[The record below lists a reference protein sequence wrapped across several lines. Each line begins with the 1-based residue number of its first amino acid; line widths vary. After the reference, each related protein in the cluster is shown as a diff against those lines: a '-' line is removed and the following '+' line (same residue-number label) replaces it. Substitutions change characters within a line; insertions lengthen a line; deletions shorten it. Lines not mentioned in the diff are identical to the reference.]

1 MNAPAGWQPLIE
13 GLLESV
19 FVVDGGDLRILC
31 VNRSACELLGV
42 DAKALIGRPVL
53 ELAATPE
60 DLFFWEEVSHGLSD
74 EILSETI
81 LRRADGSTL
90 YVDRRISRIAVGGCD
105 DIYLVGINDRSEQRR
120 VEDELEK
127 LVAELR
133 ATLESTAD
141 GILVVDLTHR
151 IRSYNQR
158 FAELWDI
165 PYTLMTR
172 RADSATHDWLAR
184 SVVDPDRYASRLEEL
199 RRSPLLEATDVIVL
213 RSGRVLERVSLPQYA
228 RGRPV
233 GRVFS
238 YRDITRRL
246 ADEARLQLAAKV
258 FSASLDAILITDGTH
273 RVVAANSKSQQSSG
287 YREAELI
294 GQRTDALLYKPDDG
308 AFVPRLLDRLQHDGY
323 WEGELWYRRK
333 DGSGI
338 PVLASLV
345 RARDEGEAPQYILFF
360 KDLTER
366 LAAKKRIEELAYYDL
381 LTGLP
386 NRVLLSERIEF
397 ALNWSA
403 RERRSFAVLF
413 IDLDHFKQIND
424 SLGHMFGDR
433 VLVEV
438 AKRIRGC
445 LRQCDT
451 AARLGGDEFL
461 LLLHDVDVRGAE
473 ATAQRILQSLTRSF
487 MLDDITLTVTC
498 SIGIALY
505 PADGES
511 ADDLIKNADTAM
523 YRAKEHGRADFRFYQ
538 RQMNVNLLARM
549 KLDQAMRDALEHR
562 RFRLRC
568 QPQTDLRTGR
578 IIGVEAL
585 IRWTDPELG
594 EIPPDDFIPQA
605 EESGLIIR
613 IGNWVLNEA
622 VDRALLWRRSG
633 LDLVV
638 AVNVSALQF
647 QHADFLHSVST
658 ALQRT
663 GLPPSQ
669 LELELTESILVR
681 DADEALVRLRALA
694 ELGVRLSIDDFG
706 TGYSSLTYL
715 KRFPIRKLKI
725 DRSFIG
731 GLPGEESDTAITS
744 AIVNMGRALKFH
756 VIAEGVETESQRR
769 FLEQIGCDQ
778 FQGFLCSPPVDPD
791 ELEALV
797 RTAQATPQDGRA
809 VSESLAATTK

>member
-1 MNAPAGWQPLIE
+1 MTGGVNTWQPLIE

-19 FVVDGGDLRILC
+19 LVVDGTDLRILC
-31 VNRSACELLGV
+31 LNRSACTLLGV
-42 DAKALIGRPVL
+42 DPDALVGRPVL

-60 DLFFWEEVSHGLSD
+60 DLFFWDEVSRGLSD
-74 EILSETI
+74 EILSETV

-90 YVDRRISRIAVGGCD
+90 HVDRRISRVAIGGSTTV
-105 DIYLVGINDRSEQRR
+105 YLVGINDRSEQRR

-141 GILVVDLTHR
+141 GILVVDPGNG

-172 RADSATHDWLAR
+172 RADAETHDWLAR
-184 SVVDPDRYASRLEEL
+184 SVVDPDSYSTRLEEL
-199 RRSPLLEATDVIVL
+199 RRAPLLEATDMIVL

-238 YRDITRRL
+238 FRDITRRL
-246 ADEARLQLAAKV
+246 ADESRLQLAAKV
-258 FSASLDAILITDGTH
+258 FSASLDAILITDSEH
-273 RVVAANSKSQQSSG
+273 RIVAANSKSCQSSG
-287 YREAELI
+287 YEEAELV
-294 GQRTDALLYKPDDG
+294 GKRTDALLYKPDDD
-308 AFVPRLLDRLQHDGY
+308 AFVPRLLDRLHGDGY
-323 WEGELWYRRK
+323 WEGEIWYRRK

-338 PVLASLV
+338 PGLASLV
-345 RARDEGEAPQYILFF
+345 RALDNDGKAPQYVLFF

-366 LAAKKRIEELAYYDL
+366 LAAKKRIEELAYSDL

-386 NRVLLSERIEF
+386 NRVLLGERIEF
-397 ALNWSA
+397 ALSWSA
-403 RERRSFAVLF
+403 RETRSFAVLF
-413 IDLDHFKQIND
+413 IDLDRFKQIND

-438 AKRIRGC
+438 ARRIRGC

-461 LLLHDVDVRGAE
+461 LLLHDADVNGAE
-473 ATAQRILQSLTRSF
+473 ATAQRILLALSRAF
-487 MLDDITLTVTC
+487 VLDDITLTVTC

-505 PADGES
+505 PVDGES

-523 YRAKEHGRADFRFYQ
+523 YRAKERGRADFRFYQ
-538 RQMNVNLLARM
+538 PQMNVNLLARM
-549 KLDQAMRDALEHR
+549 KLDQAMRDALEHG
-562 RFRLRC
+562 RFRLRY
-568 QPQTDLRTGR
+568 QPQIDLQSGR
-578 IIGVEAL
+578 IVGVEAL
-585 IRWTDPELG
+585 IRWNDPDLG
-594 EIPPDDFIPQA
+594 EVPPDRFIPQA
-605 EESGLIIR
+605 EENGLIIA

-622 VDRALLWRRSG
+622 VDQALVWRRRG

-647 QHADFLHSVST
+647 QHSDFVQTVSA
-658 ALQRT
+658 ALRRT
-663 GLPPSQ
+663 GLPSSQ

-681 DADEALVRLRALA
+681 DADEALLRLRALA
-694 ELGVRLSIDDFG
+694 DLGVQLSIDDFG

-725 DRSFIG
+725 DRSFIS
-731 GLPGEESDTAITS
+731 GLPGDESDTAITA
-744 AIVNMGRALKFH
+744 AIVNVGRALKLD
-756 VIAEGVETESQRR
+756 VIAEGVETESQRQV
-769 FLEQIGCDQ
+769 LEQIGCDQ
-778 FQGFLCSPPVDPD
+778 FQGFLCSPAVDAA
-791 ELEALV
+791 ELETLV
-797 RTAQATPQDGRA
+797 RAPAGTLPAEWRLNDA
-809 VSESLAATTK
+809 

>member
-1 MNAPAGWQPLIE
+1 MKSRACWQSLIE

-19 FVVDGGDLRILC
+19 LVVDGGDLRILC
-31 VNRSACELLGV
+31 VNHTACDLLGV

-53 ELAATPE
+53 DLAATPE
-60 DLFFWEEVSHGLSD
+60 DLFFWEEVSRGLSD

-81 LRRADGSTL
+81 LRHSDGSTL
-90 YVDRRISRIAVGGCD
+90 TVDRRVSRIATGGRNSV
-105 DIYLVGINDRSEQRR
+105 YLVGINDRSEQRR

-141 GILVVDLTHR
+141 GILVVDLAHR
-151 IRSYNQR
+151 VRSYNQR

-165 PYTLMTR
+165 PYALMTR

-184 SVVDPDRYASRLEEL
+184 SVVDPDSYASRLEEL

-213 RSGRVLERVSLPQYA
+213 RSGRVLEQVSLPQYA

-233 GRVFS
+233 GRLFS

-246 ADEARLQLAAKV
+246 ADESRLQLAAKV
-258 FSASLDAILITDGTH
+258 FSASLDAILITDSEH
-273 RVVAANSKSQQSSG
+273 RVVAANSKSQKSSG
-287 YREAELI
+287 YQEAELV
-294 GQRTDALLYKPDDG
+294 GKRTDALLYKPDDDT
-308 AFVPRLLDRLQHDGY
+308 FVPRLLDRLQDDGY
-323 WEGELWYRRK
+323 WEGEIWYRLK

-338 PVLASLV
+338 PGLASLV
-345 RARDEGEAPQYILFF
+345 RARDDEGKAPQYVLFF

-386 NRVLLSERIEF
+386 NRVLLGERIDF

-403 RERRSFAVLF
+403 REKRSFAVLF
-413 IDLDHFKQIND
+413 IDLDRFKQIND

-445 LRQCDT
+445 LRHCDT

-461 LLLHDVDVRGAE
+461 LLLHDVDAHGAE
-473 ATAQRILQSLTRSF
+473 ATAQRILRSLSRSF
-487 MLDDITLTVTC
+487 MLDNITLTVTC

-523 YRAKEHGRADFRFYQ
+523 YRAKERGRADFRFYQ

-549 KLDQAMRDALEHR
+549 KLEQAMRDALEHR
-562 RFRLRC
+562 RFRLRY
-568 QPQTDLRTGR
+568 QPQIDLRSGR
-578 IIGVEAL
+578 ILGVEAL
-585 IRWTDPELG
+585 IRWTDPDLG
-594 EIPPDDFIPQA
+594 KIPPHDFIPQA
-605 EESGLIIR
+605 EESGLIIP

-622 VDRALLWRRSG
+622 VDRALLWRRRG

-647 QHADFLHSVST
+647 QHSDFVHSVST
-658 ALQRT
+658 ALRRT
-663 GLPPSQ
+663 GLPPSH
-669 LELELTESILVR
+669 LELELSESILVR
-681 DADEALVRLRALA
+681 DAEEALLRLRALA
-694 ELGVRLSIDDFG
+694 ELGVRLSIDGFG

-731 GLPGEESDTAITS
+731 GLPDDESDTAITA
-744 AIVNMGRALKFH
+744 AIVNIGRALKFD

-778 FQGFLCSPPVDPD
+778 FQGFLCSPAVDPD

-797 RTAQATPQDGRA
+797 RASPATP
-809 VSESLAATTK
+809 